1 MKVEELQA
9 KIDELKL
16 DKDDINEKG
25 ELTASGLQ
33 KKKNAGYGKIKETL
47 KFLGDNEKKFI
58 NYFNELDIYF
68 ANKKN
73 TFNDSLK

>member
-33 KKKNAGYGKIKETL
+33 KKKNAGDGKIKETL

-68 ANKKN
+68 ANKKI
-73 TFNDSLK
+73 LLMIH